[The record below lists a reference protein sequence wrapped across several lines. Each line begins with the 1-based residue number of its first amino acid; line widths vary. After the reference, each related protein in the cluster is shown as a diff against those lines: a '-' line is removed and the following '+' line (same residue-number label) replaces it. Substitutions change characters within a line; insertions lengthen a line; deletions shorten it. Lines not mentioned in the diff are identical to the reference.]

1 MAKHARETALHRST
15 LAPSAGKSVWI
26 GAIAAISI
34 AGFGLVNPSQEST
47 SAQDSSD
54 TEQASEQEATQTQ
67 TVTNEVADDVVVFPT
82 VDFYNQIC
90 QPLSTTLT
98 LPSTVSVATE
108 GAVGLN
114 GQPLK
119 DHWVGQLTEISNNL
133 RGAGDKITEVDKS
146 NKDTDHPDLT
156 LVADQARSTADQIN
170 AIKDGFAK
178 SDSDERSAELAKEA
192 GQVATDQ
199 GSLLTSSVKDIVA
212 KAPLPSQ
219 ATANEVYNLESCKSV
234 FLTTPQLAEGEKI
247 PAAEDFHTR
256 LNEGVAKVNDTRSQ
270 LEDLAVTDDF
280 ETTKE
285 NVAKAWDARSAAAR
299 EAAELIGKWSMP
311 DQATSAQAEA
321 LKKYVAAR
329 DDAKGVWTAMA
340 DDAQHQAEAIRA
352 TKDVK
357 SLDAALDAASNE
369 AWKKDID
376 EEKMIIRTQR
386 NASEGI

>member
-1 MAKHARETALHRST
+1 M
-15 LAPSAGKSVWI
+15 
-26 GAIAAISI
+26 
-34 AGFGLVNPSQEST
+34 
-47 SAQDSSD
+47 
-54 TEQASEQEATQTQ
+54 
-67 TVTNEVADDVVVFPT
+67 TNEVADDVVVFPT

-133 RGAGDKITEVDKS
+133 RGAGDKITEVDKN

-299 EAAELIGKWSMP
+299 EAADLIGKWSMP

-329 DDAKGVWTAMA
+329 DDAKGVWAAMA

-352 TKDVK
+352 TKDVE
-357 SLDAALDAASNE
+357 SLDAALDVASNE

-386 NASEGI
+386 NASKGI

>member
-1 MAKHARETALHRST
+1 MAKHARETTLHGST
-15 LAPSAGKSVWI
+15 LVSSAGKSVWI

-47 SAQDSSD
+47 FAQDSPE
-54 TEQASEQEATQTQ
+54 TEQTSEQESPKQ
-67 TVTNEVADDVVVFPT
+67 TVTNEVADDVVVFST

-98 LPSTVSVATE
+98 LPSTVSVASE

-119 DHWVGQLTEISNNL
+119 DHWVGKLTEISNNL
-133 RGAGDKITEVDKS
+133 RGAGDKITEVDK
-146 NKDTDHPDLT
+146 NNTDTNHPDLT
-156 LVADQARSTADQIN
+156 LVAEQARSTADQIN
-170 AIKDGFAK
+170 AIKDGFVK

-219 ATANEVYNLESCKSV
+219 ATANAVYSLDSCKSV
-234 FLTTPQLAEGEKI
+234 FLTTPQLGEGEKI

-270 LEDLAVTDDF
+270 LEDLTVTDDF

-285 NVAKAWDARSAAAR
+285 NVAKAWDARAAAAR
-299 EAAELIGKWSMP
+299 EAADLIGKWSMP

-352 TKDVK
+352 TTDVA
-357 SLDAALDAASNE
+357 SLNTTLDAASNE
-369 AWKKDID
+369 AWNKDID